1 METAY
6 IQLMVLNQTDFPS
19 NADFL
24 PSADIRQSVAEYRS
38 PDIFTDKDTNNF
50 AITPKNQKKIQKI
63 NVDFCLIF

>member
-6 IQLMVLNQTDFPS
+6 IQLMIKSNPDFPS

-38 PDIFTDKDTNNF
+38 PNIFDT
-50 AITPKNQKKIQKI
+50 KIHNISK
-63 NVDFCLIF
+63 